1 MAQVSTR
8 YYISETDVAQLIGL
22 GNFPAQFSTLFTRD
36 YAALKRD
43 VGSTEDRLKDAETRL
58 NGIDDE
64 IAIIIVRLDDHD
76 SYLAGLDSRLDAA
89 EATIVNHES
98 RLDSAEAT
106 ILDHELRIDAA
117 ETNITTLQDGLTDHI
132 ADRTTHGATGNIV
145 GTDDYCTAVIGGTV
159 LLASAVANAVPVSV
173 SIASTPNAAGV
184 AYLQADAAT
193 WVAMLNEI
201 KTDFN
206 TFVTEANAAI
216 TQLNALLAAERAAK
230 QLAP

>member
-8 YYISETDVAQLIGL
+8 YYISETDIAQLIGL
-22 GNFPAQFSTLFTRD
+22 GNFPPQFSNLFTRD

-43 VGSTEDRLKDAETRL
+43 VGSTEERLTSAETRL
-58 NGIDDE
+58 DGIDDE

-76 SYLAGLDSRLDAA
+76 SYLASLDGRLDVA
-89 EATIVNHES
+89 EAT
-98 RLDSAEAT
+98 L
-106 ILDHELRIDAA
+106 LDHELRLDTA
-117 ETNITTLQDGLTDHI
+117 ETNITTLQDDLTDHI

-145 GTDDYCTAVIGGTV
+145 GTGDYCTAVIGGTV

-173 SIASTPNAAGV
+173 SISSTPNAAGV

-193 WVAMLNEI
+193 WVTMLNEI

-206 TFVTEANAAI
+206 TFVTETNAAI

>member
-1 MAQVSTR
+1 MVQVSTR
-8 YYISETDVAQLIGL
+8 YYISETDIAQLIGL
-22 GNFPAQFSTLFTRD
+22 GNFPPQFSNLFTRD

-43 VGSTEDRLKDAETRL
+43 VGSTEDRLTSAETRL
-58 NGIDDE
+58 DGIDDE

-76 SYLAGLDSRLDAA
+76 SYLASLDGRLDA
-89 EATIVNHES
+89 
-98 RLDSAEAT
+98 AEAT

-117 ETNITTLQDGLTDHI
+117 ETNITALQDDLTDHI

-145 GTDDYCTAVIGGTV
+145 GTGDYCTAVIGGTV
-159 LLASAVANAVPVSV
+159 LLAGAVANAVPVSV

-206 TFVTEANAAI
+206 MFVTETNAAI
-216 TQLNALLAAERAAK
+216 AQLNALLAAERAAK